1 MVSHQKEVTRRFAA
15 GDKVMVG
22 DTEGVVADIGMN
34 INKLP
39 VCKVGGRWYLER
51 ELEEWYPPCPI

>member
-1 MVSHQKEVTRRFAA
+1 MTRRFAA

-22 DTEGVVADIGMN
+22 DTEGVVADIGMS